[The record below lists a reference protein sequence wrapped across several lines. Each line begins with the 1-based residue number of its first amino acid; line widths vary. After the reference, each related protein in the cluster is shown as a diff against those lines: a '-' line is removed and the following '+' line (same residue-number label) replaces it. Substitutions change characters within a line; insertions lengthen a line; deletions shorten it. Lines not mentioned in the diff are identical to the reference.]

1 MKKNTIEEH
10 TKSKLILFFLSLF
23 CGIMIIASFAM
34 EFTNSPL
41 KDAVGVVLTPIQSG
55 INQAG
60 GWFSGKMDYY

>member
-41 KDAVGVVLTPIQSG
+41 KDAV
-55 INQAG
+55 
-60 GWFSGKMDYY
+60 